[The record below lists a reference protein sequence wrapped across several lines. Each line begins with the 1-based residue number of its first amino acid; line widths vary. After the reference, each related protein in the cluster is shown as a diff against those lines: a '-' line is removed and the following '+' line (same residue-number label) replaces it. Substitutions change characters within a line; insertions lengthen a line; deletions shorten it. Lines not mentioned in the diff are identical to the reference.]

1 MDINIHILNIGCFYH
16 WGMNNYT
23 ELIKYPTDLK
33 NTDGYKILVVE
44 DDDVAYLL
52 LNEILDL
59 YRPIIFRASN
69 GEEAINYFSDN
80 KHAADLVLMDIRLPK
95 VNGYQATRRI
105 KEINPTV
112 PVVAVTAYAHSQG
125 ILDCY
130 LAGCDD
136 YLAKP
141 FEIRKLQNIIENYLF
156 VKN

>member
-1 MDINIHILNIGCFYH
+1 
-16 WGMNNYT
+16 MNNFT
-23 ELIKYPTDLK
+23 ELIKYPSDFK
-33 NTDGYKILVVE
+33 NIEGYKILVVE
-44 DDDVAYLL
+44 DDDIAYLL

-59 YRPIIFRASN
+59 YSFVIYRAIN
-69 GEEAINYFSDN
+69 GEEAIDYFSKN
-80 KHAADLVLMDIRLPK
+80 RNAADLVLMDIRLPK
-95 VNGYQATRRI
+95 VNGFQATRKI
-105 KEINPTV
+105 KEINPSV

>member
-1 MDINIHILNIGCFYH
+1 
-16 WGMNNYT
+16 MNNFT
-23 ELIKYPTDLK
+23 ELIKYPSDFK
-33 NTDGYKILVVE
+33 NIEGYKILVVE
-44 DDDVAYLL
+44 DDDIAYLL

-59 YRPIIFRASN
+59 YSPVIYRAIN
-69 GEEAINYFSDN
+69 GEEAIDYFSKN
-80 KHAADLVLMDIRLPK
+80 RNAADLVLMDIRLPK
-95 VNGYQATRRI
+95 VNGFQATRKI
-105 KEINPTV
+105 KEINPSV